1 MQNRFVKDLQSIDE
15 QIPGL
20 LSQFLDVL
28 LMSFAVVAAVA
39 SGVPQVLLALL
50 VLLREYAWFN
60 FCW

>member
-1 MQNRFVKDLQSIDE
+1 MKDLQSIDE